1 MTFLTTAL
9 FRLAPALALVL
20 ALWSSFLA
28 QASTAQSVQ
37 TFGTL
42 KTTVNC
48 PQRRCVA
55 DGKGQ
60 EQVQQMCDQG
70 VFDDL
75 CEAGDCSCPTSTGRV
90 RIMCEE
96 DACVDAKS
104 LSIGTV
110 EVSRD
115 QDVIL
120 KYELEGAVLDKALLA
135 PSRCVALMDGWFNL
149 SRPSIPVPPALDRA
163 IVQAV
168 RKAVASVRGEV
179 AVVCELTMKLIVEK
193 AASDVVRR
201 RQS

>member
-1 MTFLTTAL
+1 
-9 FRLAPALALVL
+9 
-20 ALWSSFLA
+20 
-28 QASTAQSVQ
+28 
-37 TFGTL
+37 
-42 KTTVNC
+42 
-48 PQRRCVA
+48 
-55 DGKGQ
+55 
-60 EQVQQMCDQG
+60 
-70 VFDDL
+70 
-75 CEAGDCSCPTSTGRV
+75 
-90 RIMCEE
+90 MCEE

-135 PSRCVALMDGWFNL
+135 PSRCIALMDGRFNL

-163 IVQAV
+163 IVKAV